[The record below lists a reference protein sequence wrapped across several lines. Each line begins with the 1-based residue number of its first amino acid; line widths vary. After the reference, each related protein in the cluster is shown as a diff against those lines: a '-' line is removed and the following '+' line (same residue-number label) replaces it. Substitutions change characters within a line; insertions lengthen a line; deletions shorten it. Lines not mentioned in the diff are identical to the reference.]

1 MKFSLTFI
9 IMLLLCSFTTMAQVV
24 PSGMKYQAVAR
35 NLQGEVL
42 ADQEIALQI
51 ALVSSDRSIEL
62 QYLEEHHVVTNKL
75 GLFTLTIG
83 EGQVIKGSFDQ
94 IPWST
99 EQVWVELSIDERG
112 GNDFVLIHSSR
123 LLAVPYAFHSATAG
137 KISNNKLS
145 SRGMATTWDL
155 KGNKGTT
162 AGVDYVGTRDD
173 EDLVFKTNMEE
184 RMRIEADGIVNIQI
198 AQVDS
203 LNATELQV
211 ANNATIEGK
220 LNVTDFAFFQDS
232 IHTNGGLTVLESTKI
247 GENLGVIQNVL
258 IGGNLEVD
266 GETTLN
272 SGLSVGS
279 DLSVGNDV
287 FVGRN
292 ITIDE
297 NASIGNDLTVDNNAT
312 ISQNANVGVDLSV
325 GNNISATN
333 NASIGND
340 LTVDNNATISQNAS
354 VGVDLSVGNDL
365 TVDNNATISQN
376 ANVGVDLSVGNNI
389 SATNNAS
396 IGNDLT
402 VDNNATIS
410 QNANVGVDLSV
421 GNNISATNNA
431 TIGNDLTVNRN
442 TAISNN
448 LAVGGSSNLTGLVS
462 MANGANVT
470 GLTNSTTLNVTS
482 TATIGGNLA
491 VAGISTVS
499 NTTQSTSKDNGSM
512 VLEGGLGVEKNA
524 NIGGSLTVRGTG
536 TVGPNNAV
544 VPNNNHA
551 AYIYNTSG
559 DINASGLAIQINNGS
574 AQQVNTITNNYVTF
588 YNQNGTVAGRIEGF
602 DLEQN
607 GAFTAFPSVS
617 FSDFFNLGSIDLNPF
632 QTLDPATF
640 SKTFFGGGFLPPP
653 LSAVFSPATLSTL
666 FTGGALNVN
675 SPSFAQALLTPP
687 QSALATSN
695 PKLNELICW
704 ALENGL
710 EGLITTSP
718 FDLALAG
725 RIIQETQK
733 CTDNGVIY
741 GGTGADYAEW
751 LEKVNPEEGFTAGQI
766 VGIHGGKITKVTE
779 GADQVLPVSLAP
791 VVLGNMPPDSEK
803 ELYEKVGF
811 MGQVPVLI
819 WGKAKVGDFI
829 IPSGKNDG
837 FGLAVSPEDMTI
849 ENMKYVVG
857 RVWEEGTEERMNM
870 VNSSIGLATNEWVEI
885 IKKQAAQLENL
896 EGRMI
901 RLEDMEAKLEVL
913 SNRME
918 ATAN

>member
-354 VGVDLSVGNDL
+354 VGVDLSV
-365 TVDNNATISQN
+365 
-376 ANVGVDLSVGNNI
+376 
-389 SATNNAS
+389 
-396 IGNDLT
+396 GNDLT